1 MRYLFLLI
9 SFCGFSQEVFKPL
22 NPQKEFQPLKI
33 ESSLKADGLL
43 DETEWQNA
51 PSVHLDFQVEPFQGL
66 QASFSSTV
74 KMLYNHQFLYV
85 AAILKDTVGK
95 NAFRAP
101 N

>member
-51 PSVHLDFQVEPFQGL
+51 PSVNLDFQVEPFQGL
-66 QASFSSTV
+66 KASFNSTV

-85 AAILKDTVGK
+85 AAILRHCWQKCIS
-95 NAFRAP
+95 RA
-101 N
+101 